1 MDEDDKKKKV
11 IPGLLIFIGV
21 LILAAVGV
29 LVWQLNKNNR
39 SIDPINPISPPNT
52 IDNSLMV
59 DRSYKDYNVYLL

>member
-39 SIDPINPISPPNT
+39 YPEPINPISPPNT